1 MPNEV
6 VKRISVKDQNGQV
19 VPYDVGGDAQNIDYD
34 NSNVKAKLDSLKS
47 AAFKDAG
54 VANGVATLGVDGKVP
69 NSQLPSSQGK
79 NNVVEG
85 YRNPENGLF
94 YSTYESETYSNP
106 IAGEA
111 DIIYIDL
118 LTNYTYMYYNSAF
131 VQIGGSD
138 GADNVIEGYY
148 KTADGKFYEE
158 STYETE
164 IAGAADTL
172 YIDLPN
178 NTLYRYNTSTSTF
191 VPVNGGGGGGSL
203 ELGTTHQNAYYGDQG
218 DTAYQH
224 SQLTSGNPHH
234 VTAADLDIAVFKCYS
249 KTLDV
254 SEESSVT
261 FTDEDF
267 DEDTVVFGIYT
278 NNGLFYS
285 TIVEDTENHTI
296 TITYDTTG
304 ISDDF
309 KVIIVFIPG
318 SQIIDMDNSNVE
330 PEP

>member
-6 VKRISVKDQNGQV
+6 VKRISVKDQNGTV
-19 VPYDVGGDAQNIDYD
+19 VPYDVGGDAQNIDYN
-34 NSNVKAKLDSLKS
+34 NSNVKAKLDGLGT
-47 AAFKDAG
+47 AATKNAG
-54 VANGVATLGVDGKVP
+54 VANGVATLGGDGLIP
-69 NSQLPSSQGK
+69 TSQLPASIQSVRQ
-79 NNVVEG
+79 G
-85 YRNPENGLF
+85 YRNPEDGLF
-94 YSTYESETYSNP
+94 YEEDTYETLIVGVTSVVYIDLSTNTTQRQNGTTFIQIGGSG
-106 IAGEA
+106 GEGSVVEGYYDAEDTEEFYENYNSGTGVFSDLITGAA
-111 DIIYIDL
+111 DTIYIDL
-118 LTNYTYMYYNSAF
+118 L
-131 VQIGGSD
+131 
-138 GADNVIEGYY
+138 AD
-148 KTADGKFYEE
+148 
-158 STYETE
+158 STYRYDETDE
-164 IAGAADTL
+164 E
-172 YIDLPN
+172 YIQI
-178 NTLYRYNTSTSTF
+178 
-191 VPVNGGGGGGSL
+191 GGGGSSDL
-203 ELGTTHQNAYYGDQG
+203 ELGTSHTNAYYGDQG

-318 SQIIDMDNSNVE
+318 SQIIDMDNSDVE